1 MYTIKDVAREA
12 GVAVGTV
19 SNVIN
24 NKPVKEV
31 TRLKVEQA
39 IEKLNYKP
47 DIYARGFK
55 MQRTNTV
62 ALILPSIWNP
72 FFSEFAYHIE
82 VELSKHDIKLILCN
96 SDARPDKEIRY
107 INMVKQN
114 KMDGIIGITY
124 SDIDEYIS
132 TKLPIVSIDRHFSED
147 VAYVTSDN
155 FNGGRIAVKE
165 LIKAGCKKLAYVGTG
180 SAIKSE
186 VMNRKKGFIEEAE
199 ENGIEYIVCDKVE
212 PKDDYNK
219 FMADFV
225 TDFIEDNFIK
235 DNKGIDGI
243 FAVNDFMAL
252 RVIKKLESF
261 GIAVPKDVQIIGYDG
276 IVISEEFG
284 YVVSTIRQPI
294 QLMAQSAVN
303 SLIGIINN
311 KDVEKRVVLP
321 VEFKRGN
328 STL

>member
-24 NKPVKEV
+24 NKPVKEI
-31 TRLKVEQA
+31 TKLKVEQA
-39 IEKLNYKP
+39 IKKLNYKP

-72 FFSEFAYHIE
+72 FFSEFAYHVE

-132 TKLPIVSIDRHFSED
+132 AKLPIVSIDRHFSED

-155 FNGGRIAVKE
+155 FNGGRMAVKE
-165 LIKAGCKKLAYVGTG
+165 LIKAGCKKLAYVGTE
-180 SAIKSE
+180 ALRKSE
-186 VMNRKKGFIEEAE
+186 IINRKKGFIEESEKA
-199 ENGIEYIVCDKVE
+199 GIEYIVYEKAE
-212 PKDDYNK
+212 PIDNPNK
-219 FMADFV
+219 FV
-225 TDFIEDNFIK
+225 TDFVLDNFIK

-243 FAVNDFMAL
+243 FAINDFMAL
-252 RVIKKLESF
+252 RVIKGLEGF
-261 GIAVPKDVQIIGYDG
+261 GKIVPRDVQVIGYDG
-276 IVISEEFG
+276 IRMAQECD

-294 QLMAQSAVN
+294 QLMAQNAVK
-303 SLIGIINN
+303 SLMGIINN
-311 KDVEKRVVLP
+311 ENIEKMIVLP
-321 VEFKRGN
+321 VEFIKGH